1 MRARSLLA
9 VILASTLGILFMPA
23 APSGAAGKADL
34 AKVRAMTAKYHDV
47 AAAEADGWHPASPC
61 VPGMG
66 YHYVN
71 LAYASAS
78 SELPTALLY
87 IPSGNGLRLVAV
99 EWVVFDADRD
109 MEADESYSLFGH
121 TFFGPMDHGIPI
133 HRELHV
139 WIWQGNP
146 AGTFAQTNPN
156 VVCP

>member
-1 MRARSLLA
+1 MRARSLIA
-9 VILASTLGILFMPA
+9 TTLASALTLMVMSALPA
-23 APSGAAGKADL
+23 AGAGNSDL
-34 AKVRAMTAKYHDV
+34 AHVRALTGRYHNV
-47 AAAEADGWHPASPC
+47 AAAEADGWHRASPC

-66 YHYVN
+66 FHYVN
-71 LAYASAS
+71 PAYASAS

-87 IPSGNGLRLVAV
+87 IPKGDKLRLVAV

-109 MEADESYSLFGH
+109 MEADESYSLFGQP
-121 TFFGPMDHGIPI
+121 FIGPMDHGIPI

-139 WIWQGNP
+139 WIWEKNP